1 MSLVRFRSEAP
12 SAALAHLVERH
23 LAKVEV
29 ASSSLVSRSKSNSAA
44 FHGGGICI
52 WCRSQV
58 VRQRSAK
65 PLCTSSN
72 LVGTSKQ
79 SGCFAKR
86 PLFFLPGPACRANRP
101 RSAMALAP
109 ARGQG
114 AKCKRAPRRL
124 PGMSTPNSSP
134 GAARRAGRPLPRGR
148 RGPFFAARV
157 FVAKEF
163 ENIRAFVYNKPER
176 KQSKAT
182 GKRR

>member
-114 AKCKRAPRRL
+114 AKCKRAAPPARHEHTERRPRRC
-124 PGMSTPNSSP
+124 
-134 GAARRAGRPLPRGR
+134 AQGRPP
-148 RGPFFAARV
+148 FAARPPRAV
-157 FVAKEF
+157 SGGRKMRFVAAV
-163 ENIRAFVYNKPER
+163 RL
-176 KQSKAT
+176 
-182 GKRR
+182 